1 MASVTKMNQT
11 EMNKLSSPFSF
22 VKEMHISVHDGYVHI
37 IAVVQSKSRP
47 WMEHIVQAYVSKKG
61 VVKASCDC
69 EGFTFRKKC
78 WHVQW
83 LLSIINQDKFL

>member
-1 MASVTKMNQT
+1 MVSVTKMNQT
-11 EMNKLSSPFSF
+11 ETNKLSSPFSF

-37 IAVVQSKSRP
+37 VAVVQSKSRP
-47 WMEHIVQAYVSKKG
+47 WMAHVVQAYVSKKG
-61 VVKASCDC
+61 VKASCDC